1 MVDYLER
8 LLELTEDER
17 DEEEERDG
25 LELRAAAAPA
35 PGSVPEDGP
44 EAGGTGEDPA
54 REDVERGPAEE
65 GPAGSAGLTVPPES
79 RGEGPGG
86 AGSEDGGGTGPEAG
100 RPPAEGTL
108 GDGPSAPAA
117 GPRWKGWLRTAEGGE
132 ASPAGT
138 AVAEA
143 GDGPASSAGS
153 AAPRRVERGLE
164 GLYRQASQAV
174 RPAAPALTAP
184 QGGRTLR
191 LGEPE
196 QLRPLTVD
204 ELDRAVRRDSWRYDG
219 GMDIF

>member
-1 MVDYLER
+1 M
-8 LLELTEDER
+8 
-17 DEEEERDG
+17 
-25 LELRAAAAPA
+25 ELRAAAAPG

-44 EAGGTGEDPA
+44 EAGGTEEDPA
-54 REDVERGPAEE
+54 REDVGRGQAEE
-65 GPAGSAGLTVPPES
+65 GPAGSAGLTVPPGS

-86 AGSEDGGGTGPEAG
+86 AGSEDSGGADPEAG
-100 RPPAEGTL
+100 RPPAEGAL
-108 GDGPSAPAA
+108 GDGQAAPAA
-117 GPRWKGWLRTAEGGE
+117 GPQWKDWLRTAEGGE

-138 AVAEA
+138 AVAEVR
-143 GDGPASSAGS
+143 DGPAPDAGT
-153 AAPRRVERGLE
+153 AAPRPGEWGLE
-164 GLYRQASQAV
+164 RLYQQASQAA

>member
-1 MVDYLER
+1 M
-8 LLELTEDER
+8 
-17 DEEEERDG
+17 
-25 LELRAAAAPA
+25 
-35 PGSVPEDGP
+35 PEDGP

-54 REDVERGPAEE
+54 REDVGRGPAEE

-86 AGSEDGGGTGPEAG
+86 AGSEDSGGADPEAG
-100 RPPAEGTL
+100 RPPAEGAL
-108 GDGPSAPAA
+108 GDGQAAPAA
-117 GPRWKGWLRTAEGGE
+117 GPHWKDTLRTAEGGE
-132 ASPAGT
+132 APPAGT
-138 AVAEA
+138 AVAEV
-143 GDGPASSAGS
+143 GDGPASSPS
-153 AAPRRVERGLE
+153 SSAPRPVERGLE
-164 GLYRQASQAV
+164 GLYRQASQAA

-184 QGGRTLR
+184 QAGRTLR

>member
-1 MVDYLER
+1 M
-8 LLELTEDER
+8 
-17 DEEEERDG
+17 
-25 LELRAAAAPA
+25 
-35 PGSVPEDGP
+35 PEDGP

-54 REDVERGPAEE
+54 REDVGRGPAEE

-86 AGSEDGGGTGPEAG
+86 AGSEDGGGADPEAG
-100 RPPAEGTL
+100 RPPAEGAL
-108 GDGPSAPAA
+108 GDGQAAPAA
-117 GPRWKGWLRTAEGGE
+117 GPRWKDWLRTAEGGE

-153 AAPRRVERGLE
+153 ADSRSVERGLE

-191 LGEPE
+191 LGEPD